1 MSIALRSKF
10 IAALSLVLVSSV
22 TGTSVPVKAAEGENP
37 PFETEVIVRTVN
49 QFKNRVDVQNFVAMS
64 ERYGVDVISMNV
76 KQDEDDEV
84 PSGRVFYQSDIAPV
98 AQGYENF
105 DALQEVI
112 TAAHA
117 AGIKVHA
124 WIPQF
129 HDQEAFLKHE
139 EWQMQAL
146 VDGEQTPFT
155 GSNGSEYFVNPI
167 HHEVQ
172 AYERS
177 IIQEVIDNYPV
188 DGVVLDWIRFDN
200 YNMDVSD
207 YTVNKYEAEF
217 GYSPLSINF
226 DADSPRRQ
234 QWNEWRTEQIGQY
247 VGDIR
252 EDISRSPNPDV
263 ELGVYILPPEF
274 IEVGQNVAKFKDDI
288 DFVAP
293 MAYFDDWDFNSDW
306 VYSTEYGILKDTSDR
321 ISGTGVQIVPTLD
334 NDWTDDEYQEIY
346 QGIRGNYPGV
356 QRLSFFA
363 YGAWPE
369 AELAKINERTTWP
382 TSDWSTPGEHDYPAQ
397 LPAGWKARNIG
408 SMPGNTT
415 YSTSKKQYTMS
426 SNSTD
431 IWGRAD
437 QLNFVYQPVK
447 GDAEIVV
454 QVRSTERMNGW
465 AKAGIMIRES
475 LDHGAKH
482 ADMMLTPENGATF
495 QYRTEASGA
504 TVDQTADGSAPSW
517 LKLSRK
523 GNSFTGAI
531 SSDGKRWQ
539 TVGSVQIPMNRQV
552 YIGLAL
558 SNPGDDAKNKAV
570 FGSVKITN

>member
-1 MSIALRSKF
+1 MTFARKARSIAV
-10 IAALSLVLVSSV
+10 LSLALVVSLLGSSF
-22 TGTSVPVKAAEGENP
+22 PAMAQEGSNP

-49 QFKNRVDVQNFVAMS
+49 QFKNKADVQNFITLS
-64 ERYGVDVISMNV
+64 KRYGVDVISMNV

-84 PSGRVFYQSDIAPV
+84 PSGRVFYQSDIAPI

-117 AGIKVHA
+117 AGMKVHA

-129 HDQEAFLKHE
+129 HDQEAFRKHK

-146 VDGEQTPFT
+146 VGGVQTPFK
-155 GSNGSEYFVNPI
+155 GSNGNEYFVNPI

-172 AYERS
+172 QYERS
-177 IIQEVIDNYPV
+177 IIQEVVENYAV

-207 YTVNKYEAEF
+207 YTVAKYKAQF

-226 DADSPRRQ
+226 DVDSTQRK
-234 QWNEWRTEQIGQY
+234 QWNEWRSDQIGKY

-252 EDISRSPNPDV
+252 QDISQSSNPDV
-263 ELGVYILPPEF
+263 QLGVYILPPEF
-274 IEVGQNVAKFKDDI
+274 TEVGQNVAKFKNSI

-293 MAYFDDWDFNSDW
+293 MAYFDDWEFNSDW
-306 VYSTEYGILKDTSDR
+306 VYSKAYGILKDTNDR
-321 ISGTGVQIVPTLD
+321 ISGSQVEIVATLD

-346 QGIRGNYPGV
+346 KGIRENYPGV
-356 QRLSFFA
+356 KRLSFFS

-369 AELAKINERTTWP
+369 AQLAKIDERTTWP
-382 TSDWSTPGEHDYPAQ
+382 TPDWTPPGEHDYPAQ

-408 SMPGNTT
+408 SKPGNVV
-415 YSTSKKQYTMS
+415 YNSSNKQFTMS
-426 SNSTD
+426 STSTD

-447 GDAEIVV
+447 GDSEILV
-454 QVRSTERMNGW
+454 QLRSTERMNGW

-475 LDHGAKH
+475 LGHDAKH
-482 ADMMLTPENGATF
+482 ADMMITPENGATF
-495 QYRTEASGA
+495 QYRKETTGS
-504 TVDQTADGSAPSW
+504 TVDQTADASAPSW

-523 GNSFTGAI
+523 GNTFTGAV
-531 SSDGKRWQ
+531 SSDGKRWK
-539 TVGSVQIPMNRQV
+539 TVGTVQIPMSRQV
-552 YIGLAL
+552 YIGMAL
-558 SNPGDDAKNKAV
+558 SNPGDDAGNKAV
-570 FGSVKITN
+570 FGNVKITN